1 MKLVRQHV
9 RSEAGVLLRSSQIFI
24 HLGDGTTLA
33 DLFASDGTS
42 VANPITSTE
51 AGLVQFYVSDLVAAL
66 TFAEEAGF
74 YTPTPRPLPV
84 AVNDIAHTNF
94 AQTLNGTAAVTCFTG
109 QAVQSNVD
117 GLLGPCLDPGSVL
130 GVAMGSAT
138 PGQFISVLTSGY
150 LENSGYNFTAALP
163 VYIGVGGF
171 LTQNLS
177 ETVSIGFSQRV
188 GLAITSTKILV
199 NIEPPI
205 DLA

>member
-9 RSEAGVLLRSSQIFI
+9 RTETGILLRSNQIFI
-24 HLGDGTTLA
+24 YLGDGTTLA

-42 VANPITSTE
+42 VANPTTSTD
-51 AGLVQFYVSDLVAAL
+51 AGVVQFYVSDVVAAL
-66 TFAEEAGF
+66 TFRPEAGF
-74 YTPTPRPLPV
+74 YVATPRPLPV

-94 AQTLNGTAAVTCFTG
+94 AQTLGGTAAVTCFTG
-109 QAVQSNVD
+109 QAVQSNVT
-117 GLLGPCLDPGSVL
+117 GEFQPCLDPGSVI
-130 GVAMGSAT
+130 GIAMGSST

-150 LENSGYNFTAALP
+150 LENSGYAFTATQP
-163 VYIGVGGF
+163 IYIGVGGF

-177 ETVSIGFSQRV
+177 ETAAIGFSQRV
-188 GLAITSTKILV
+188 GVALTSTKILV

>member
-9 RSEAGVLLRSSQIFI
+9 RSEAGVLLRSNQIFLY
-24 HLGDGTTLA
+24 LGDGTTLA

-42 VANPITSTE
+42 VPNPITSTD
-51 AGLVQFYVSDLVAAL
+51 AGLVQFYVSDLVTAL

-74 YTPTPRPLPV
+74 YAPQPRPLPV

-117 GLLGPCLDPGSVL
+117 GLIEPCLDPGSVL
-130 GVAMGSAT
+130 GLAMGSAT

-150 LENSGYNFTAALP
+150 LENSGYNFTASQPL
-163 VYIGVGGF
+163 YIGVGGF

-177 ETVSIGFSQRV
+177 EALTIGFSQRV
-188 GLAITSTKILV
+188 GVALTSTKILV